1 MISDFT
7 SLLEK
12 VRQLA
17 ELAQALRS
25 ENVALRSE
33 LATLSDDN
41 ARLAAQM
48 TEARERVAALIAK
61 LPTAATDQ
69 EAA

>member
-48 TEARERVAALIAK
+48 KEARERVAALIAK